1 MMRAMNDAD
10 LIWKRAATER
20 GGVNPFRGDQHLSAA
35 LALHGLAM
43 SVGVVEAVQQLSR
56 ADLDDAEAGLRWLGL
71 PAAVAVLSRV
81 RRKIADGALEDVQR
95 AEKLRRRSES
105 GYAEA
110 VENDSA
116 LVSAFRSRL
125 RTDPDAFAKV

>member
-1 MMRAMNDAD
+1 MMRAMSDAD
-10 LIWKRAATER
+10 LIWNRAATQR

-35 LALHGLAM
+35 LALHSRAM
-43 SVGVVEAVQQLSR
+43 SVGVVAAVQQLSGEQ
-56 ADLDDAEAGLRWLGL
+56 LDTAESGLRWLGL
-71 PAAVAVLSRV
+71 PAAAAVVARA
-81 RRKIADGALEDVQR
+81 RRKIDDGALEDPGR
-95 AEKLRRRSES
+95 AEKLHRRSDS
-105 GYAEA
+105 DYAEA